1 MSVPFDEA
9 VNQLDEA
16 SFHALYGPWD
26 PMPPELLAGLL
37 AECGARWM
45 VAGGRAA
52 RAGAPPRHHADTD
65 VTIPAADLGAIRET
79 LRDWHLW
86 EADDGALKPL
96 LPGVAL
102 TPECE
107 QLWVR
112 RAAGQPWRFELLFD
126 QWSTESE
133 WVYKRDARVR
143 LPWDRA
149 AHAIGGVEY
158 LRPEVALLFKAKND
172 RPKDR
177 ADLLAAHLDPSG
189 RDWLADT
196 LDLLGHR
203 EWARIARIAGRAGF
217 DAGATGAIDQ
227 DWR

>member
-1 MSVPFDEA
+1 MSVTFREA
-9 VNQLDEA
+9 VSQLDQA

-37 AECGARWM
+37 AECGARWI

-52 RAGAPPRHHADTD
+52 RAGARPRHHEDTD
-65 VTIPAADLGAIRET
+65 VAIATADLGAFRET

-86 EADDGALKPL
+86 EANDGALKPL

-102 TPECE
+102 SPDCE
-107 QLWVR
+107 ELWVR
-112 RAAGQPWRFELLFD
+112 RAAGQPWRFEFVLD
-126 QWSTESE
+126 RHSTDGE

-143 LPWDRA
+143 LPWDKA
-149 AHAIGGVEY
+149 AHTVVGVEY

-189 RDWLADT
+189 RDWLAQT

-203 EWARIARIAGRAGF
+203 EWARLARLADGADL

>member
-1 MSVPFDEA
+1 MSVTFREA
-9 VNQLDEA
+9 VSQLDEA

-26 PMPPELLAGLL
+26 PMPPELVAGLL
-37 AECGARWM
+37 AVCGARWI

-52 RAGAPPRHHADTD
+52 RVGAPPRHHGDTD
-65 VTIPAADLGAIRET
+65 VVIRVADVEAIRAVMG
-79 LRDWHLW
+79 DWHLW
-86 EADDGALKPL
+86 EVDDGALKPL

-102 TPECE
+102 SPDCE
-107 QLWVR
+107 ELWLR
-112 RAAGQPWRFELLFD
+112 REAGQPWRFELLLD
-126 QWSTESE
+126 RQSTEGE

-149 AHAIGGVEY
+149 VQQIDGVEY
-158 LRPEVALLFKAKND
+158 LRPEVALLFKARHD

-177 ADLLAAHLDPSG
+177 ADLLAAHLEPSG

-196 LDLLGHR
+196 LDLLGLR
-203 EWARIARIAGRAGF
+203 DWARLARLAGAADP